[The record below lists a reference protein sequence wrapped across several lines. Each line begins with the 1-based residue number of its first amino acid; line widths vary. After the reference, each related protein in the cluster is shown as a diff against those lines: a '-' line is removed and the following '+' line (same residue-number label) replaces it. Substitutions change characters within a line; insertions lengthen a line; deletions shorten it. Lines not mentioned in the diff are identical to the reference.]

1 MIRVKILRR
10 EVGFKQKDLALLL
23 GINRN
28 NYVNIENG
36 KLIPNSVKETEKRA
50 IKILKPLLSKKLIAA
65 QEEVE
70 RLEILIIQY
79 K

>member
-1 MIRVKILRR
+1 MLKVKILRR
-10 EVGFKQKDLALLL
+10 EVGFKQKDLAFLL

-36 KLIPNSVKETEKRA
+36 KLIPNSVKETEQRA
-50 IKILKPLLSKKLIAA
+50 IKILKPLLAKKVIEA
-65 QEEVE
+65 QQEVE
-70 RLEILIIQY
+70 RLESLLLQY